1 MKTSL
6 KARLG
11 LESRGSNNSNQR
23 RPNSEREEMS
33 PTQHP
38 RVPKNLTT
46 SVMCRVG
53 HTVSKNSL
61 LDNAPKQVVGCIIQK
76 RIRELFV
83 FPILL
88 HSKRLKFF
96 SPIIAHYVESAVNA
110 LVVYLGFFRIHN
122 ILHKP
127 NDTVKL
133 FRLSST

>member
-46 SVMCRVG
+46 TVMCRVG

-61 LDNAPKQVVGCIIQK
+61 LDNAPTQVVGCIIQK

-96 SPIIAHYVESAVNA
+96 SPIISHYVESAPNA

-122 ILHKP
+122 ILHKL